1 MSGQDTRLL
10 LFGGKGGVGK
20 TTCSAAVAVALAARG
35 VRTLHL
41 TSDAAPSLADIY
53 RVEIGGT
60 TTPILPALDAMEI
73 TQETVARVWK
83 EKFGPDFLHIL
94 SHIMDVEGML
104 EEGRLD
110 LLDYIGTAPALREET
125 LLDMVREMAEGGR
138 YQRIIWDTAP
148 AGETLKLLGMPKL
161 MRQHLRAGARVYEAV
176 DRLAG
181 MVSNRKTLATVMEEW
196 VLRSEQLASFLV
208 ERTRFFIVANPEAL
222 VVHQAERMLLALREA
237 GLTTRASSS
246 TGSRSGTVPRSWRAC
261 TRARSRTCAAC
272 WSSRGECRSRE
283 SPSAGKSSAASR
295 RCGSS
300 GRSSSRGSGSTQDS
314 ASRGSG
320 SRGSG
325 STRGP
330 DEDGPRPHLAR
341 YTGLAGAGRWGATPV
356 PSRPEPSRPGPYR
369 TVPTRT
375 DPYRPVPYRAS
386 RRPMEV
392 RLTQLATCAG

>member
-237 GLTTRASSS
+237 GFEVGGLVVNRVAERD
-246 TGSRSGTVPRSWRAC
+246 GSEVLAGMHARQEPYVRRLLELAGGMPVARVPLSGEEL
-261 TRARSRTCAAC
+261 
-272 WSSRGECRSRE
+272 RGVAPLRE
-283 SPSAGKSSAASR
+283 LGAVLLEGLGLDAGLGLEGLGVEGLGVDA
-295 RCGSS
+295 
-300 GRSSSRGSGSTQDS
+300 
-314 ASRGSG
+314 
-320 SRGSG
+320 
-325 STRGP
+325 
-330 DEDGPRPHLAR
+330 GPR
-341 YTGLAGAGRWGATPV
+341 
-356 PSRPEPSRPGPYR
+356 
-369 TVPTRT
+369 
-375 DPYRPVPYRAS
+375 
-386 RRPMEV
+386 
-392 RLTQLATCAG
+392 